1 MVQQQQ
7 KSLVGE
13 QPNNNPNN
21 NSETAPLGDDKYQ
34 QSKTQIKQPLTCI
47 NENIP
52 QKEMTTTQRPE
63 TIKVGFYEVGRT
75 IGKGNYAV
83 VKLAKHRITKTEVAI
98 KIVDKRR
105 LDANNL
111 AKIYREIEVLKRLRH
126 PHIVRLYQII
136 SAVDYLH
143 NINIVHRD
151 LKAENLLLDSTFQI
165 KLADFGFSNFFSR
178 NDTLDTFCGSPP
190 YAAPEVFEGK
200 RYAGPEIDIWSLGV
214 ILYVMVC
221 GALPFEG
228 ANLQLL
234 KERVL
239 SGRIRIPYFMSSD
252 CENLIRRMLTV
263 DARKRPTIEQIKQH
277 RWMHSND
284 FNLKYQTLF
293 DLAKSSTEGISK
305 NLNDLHPQ
313 ILRLM
318 NNIGIETAK
327 IKNSL
332 LADAYDNLQAI
343 YLLLLERLQQRGSP
357 SLSPNQSGNQINT
370 QTQQP
375 PNNQEATKF
384 PDETNEQNVKT
395 VNAPSV
401 TTTVVPNI
409 NPQNGK
415 APTLILDKQN
425 SIADSFHFQQNVTRG
440 AKVRRQSDGV
450 TIVGGGPMICQCCC
464 CLASFKQNSKNLLQ
478 NGLIPLEIKTGF
490 PLITQQSIPQSS
502 TNPELQGVLEA
513 QQQQFRQQQLDQ
525 RQVVHPSTSDYESE
539 NCCSSSSAAGS
550 SLSRQSTIGTINS
563 FDEVGIIDETNNSG
577 LLMFAN
583 AAIHGN
589 LQTTGYGLLQHLGHC
604 HEPLP
609 AFDSQ
614 LSQDPLFSSQSSN
627 NSANAFRMGS
637 SSSNGKTPIEGDY
650 FLKNFEDKKEGD
662 PDINKNILTKKR
674 GISSPSVARCCCSN
688 SSTGVAG
695 GGTGSNLMKHVQLHP
710 HCGGTSG
717 RFQHRH
723 IGINDNSIGNAPLP
737 FPTGNLGERNRAMEG
752 LHRPQNNNGIPLHNQ
767 FRGMRLST
775 GLASLAKTLPIA
787 IGVNTSPILSSNTS
801 STSTSTNSQQ
811 SSPLSSQTPSPAE
824 NRQKFSNVRQA
835 LGCLPKRISLPE
847 NLQFQPQILLNLK
860 QSIHVEKQL
869 TSNPSDV
876 GTSSPS
882 SELITVYE
890 KPVLKASRLQQQ
902 YQHQQQQKRKAAR
915 MQLLRQQSHLAQKQ
929 NTSSISCQ
937 NIEGIQSPDF
947 SSFSPNIKIENSNLI
962 EEINS
967 PEILNSEIPP
977 PLIEEI
983 MDTS

>member
-1 MVQQQQ
+1 
-7 KSLVGE
+7 
-13 QPNNNPNN
+13 
-21 NSETAPLGDDKYQ
+21 
-34 QSKTQIKQPLTCI
+34 
-47 NENIP
+47 
-52 QKEMTTTQRPE
+52 
-63 TIKVGFYEVGRT
+63 
-75 IGKGNYAV
+75 
-83 VKLAKHRITKTEVAI
+83 
-98 KIVDKRR
+98 
-105 LDANNL
+105 
-111 AKIYREIEVLKRLRH
+111 
-126 PHIVRLYQII
+126 
-136 SAVDYLH
+136 
-143 NINIVHRD
+143 
-151 LKAENLLLDSTFQI
+151 
-165 KLADFGFSNFFSR
+165 
-178 NDTLDTFCGSPP
+178 
-190 YAAPEVFEGK
+190 
-200 RYAGPEIDIWSLGV
+200 
-214 ILYVMVC
+214 MVC

-318 NNIGIETAK
+318 NNIGIETVK

-357 SLSPNQSGNQINT
+357 SLSPNQSGNQINI

-375 PNNQEATKF
+375 PINQEATKI

-395 VNAPSV
+395 VNTPSV
-401 TTTVVPNI
+401 TTTIVPNI
-409 NPQNGK
+409 NPQNAT

-513 QQQQFRQQQLDQ
+513 QQQQFRQQQVDQ
-525 RQVVHPSTSDYESE
+525 RQVVLPSTSDYESE

-563 FDEVGIIDETNNSG
+563 FDEGIIDETNNSG

-589 LQTTGYGLLQHLGHC
+589 LQTTGYGLLQHINHC

-637 SSSNGKTPIEGDY
+637 SSSNGKTPIEV
-650 FLKNFEDKKEGD
+650 
-662 PDINKNILTKKR
+662 
-674 GISSPSVARCCCSN
+674 SSPSVARCCCSN

-695 GGTGSNLMKHVQLHP
+695 GGTGGNLMKHVQLHP

-723 IGINDNSIGNAPLP
+723 IGLNHQHYHQNQRHQHLLKPYFYPQQQPQTNSARPAAENENNQNGINNPAFHQLFLFGGENLRISDNSIGNAPLP

-947 SSFSPNIKIENSNLI
+947 SSFSPNIKIENNNLI

-967 PEILNSEIPP
+967 PEILNSDIPP

>member
-1 MVQQQQ
+1 
-7 KSLVGE
+7 
-13 QPNNNPNN
+13 
-21 NSETAPLGDDKYQ
+21 
-34 QSKTQIKQPLTCI
+34 
-47 NENIP
+47 
-52 QKEMTTTQRPE
+52 
-63 TIKVGFYEVGRT
+63 VGFYEVGRT

-234 KERVL
+234 KERAKRKTSFQEPLNLHFRVDRIL

-318 NNIGIETAK
+318 NNIGIETVK

-357 SLSPNQSGNQINT
+357 SLSPNQSGNQINN

-375 PNNQEATKF
+375 PNNQEATKI
-384 PDETNEQNVKT
+384 PDEANQQIKS
-395 VNAPSV
+395 VNTPSV

-409 NPQNGK
+409 NPHNAT

-525 RQVVHPSTSDYESE
+525 RQVV
-539 NCCSSSSAAGS
+539 
-550 SLSRQSTIGTINS
+550 
-563 FDEVGIIDETNNSG
+563 GIIDETNNSG

-589 LQTTGYGLLQHLGHC
+589 LQTTGYGLLQHINHC

-614 LSQDPLFSSQSSN
+614 LSQYPLHQLHDVAVLIQVQALPVGALGQQQT
-627 NSANAFRMGS
+627 NSARPAAENE
-637 SSSNGKTPIEGDY
+637 N
-650 FLKNFEDKKEGD
+650 NQ
-662 PDINKNILTKKR
+662 N
-674 GISSPSVARCCCSN
+674 
-688 SSTGVAG
+688 
-695 GGTGSNLMKHVQLHP
+695 
-710 HCGGTSG
+710 
-717 RFQHRH
+717 
-723 IGINDNSIGNAPLP
+723 GINNPAFHQLFLFGGENLRISDNSIGNAPLP

-775 GLASLAKTLPIA
+775 GLA
-787 IGVNTSPILSSNTS
+787 
-801 STSTSTNSQQ
+801 
-811 SSPLSSQTPSPAE
+811 
-824 NRQKFSNVRQA
+824 R
-835 LGCLPKRISLPE
+835 
-847 NLQFQPQILLNLK
+847 
-860 QSIHVEKQL
+860 
-869 TSNPSDV
+869 
-876 GTSSPS
+876 
-882 SELITVYE
+882 
-890 KPVLKASRLQQQ
+890 
-902 YQHQQQQKRKAAR
+902 
-915 MQLLRQQSHLAQKQ
+915 
-929 NTSSISCQ
+929 
-937 NIEGIQSPDF
+937 
-947 SSFSPNIKIENSNLI
+947 
-962 EEINS
+962 
-967 PEILNSEIPP
+967 
-977 PLIEEI
+977 
-983 MDTS
+983 

>member
-1 MVQQQQ
+1 M
-7 KSLVGE
+7 E
-13 QPNNNPNN
+13 TNN
-21 NSETAPLGDDKYQ
+21 
-34 QSKTQIKQPLTCI
+34 
-47 NENIP
+47 
-52 QKEMTTTQRPE
+52 M
-63 TIKVGFYEVGRT
+63 
-75 IGKGNYAV
+75 
-83 VKLAKHRITKTEVAI
+83 
-98 KIVDKRR
+98 
-105 LDANNL
+105 
-111 AKIYREIEVLKRLRH
+111 
-126 PHIVRLYQII
+126 LYLII

-375 PNNQEATKF
+375 QTNNQEATKI
-384 PDETNEQNVKT
+384 PDETNEQNIKS
-395 VNAPSV
+395 VNTPSV

-409 NPQNGK
+409 NPQNAK
-415 APTLILDKQN
+415 APTLI
-425 SIADSFHFQQNVTRG
+425 
-440 AKVRRQSDGV
+440 
-450 TIVGGGPMICQCCC
+450 
-464 CLASFKQNSKNLLQ
+464 
-478 NGLIPLEIKTGF
+478 LEIKTGF

-614 LSQDPLFSSQSSN
+614 LSQYPLHQLHDVAVLIQVQALPVGALAQPQT
-627 NSANAFRMGS
+627 NSARPAAENE
-637 SSSNGKTPIEGDY
+637 N
-650 FLKNFEDKKEGD
+650 NQ
-662 PDINKNILTKKR
+662 N
-674 GISSPSVARCCCSN
+674 
-688 SSTGVAG
+688 
-695 GGTGSNLMKHVQLHP
+695 
-710 HCGGTSG
+710 
-717 RFQHRH
+717 
-723 IGINDNSIGNAPLP
+723 GINNPAFHQLFIFGGENLRISDNSIGTAPLP

-882 SELITVYE
+882 SELIT
-890 KPVLKASRLQQQ
+890 
-902 YQHQQQQKRKAAR
+902 
-915 MQLLRQQSHLAQKQ
+915 
-929 NTSSISCQ
+929 
-937 NIEGIQSPDF
+937 
-947 SSFSPNIKIENSNLI
+947 IENSNLI

>member
-1 MVQQQQ
+1 
-7 KSLVGE
+7 
-13 QPNNNPNN
+13 
-21 NSETAPLGDDKYQ
+21 
-34 QSKTQIKQPLTCI
+34 
-47 NENIP
+47 
-52 QKEMTTTQRPE
+52 
-63 TIKVGFYEVGRT
+63 
-75 IGKGNYAV
+75 
-83 VKLAKHRITKTEVAI
+83 
-98 KIVDKRR
+98 
-105 LDANNL
+105 
-111 AKIYREIEVLKRLRH
+111 
-126 PHIVRLYQII
+126 
-136 SAVDYLH
+136 
-143 NINIVHRD
+143 
-151 LKAENLLLDSTFQI
+151 
-165 KLADFGFSNFFSR
+165 
-178 NDTLDTFCGSPP
+178 
-190 YAAPEVFEGK
+190 
-200 RYAGPEIDIWSLGV
+200 
-214 ILYVMVC
+214 MVC

-228 ANLQLL
+228 ANLQLF
-234 KERVL
+234 ERKRFL

-284 FNLKYQTLF
+284 FNLKYQALF

-318 NNIGIETAK
+318 NNIGIETVK

-357 SLSPNQSGNQINT
+357 SLSPNQSGNQINN
-370 QTQQP
+370 QTQHQT
-375 PNNQEATKF
+375 NNQEATKI

-395 VNAPSV
+395 VNTPSV

-409 NPQNGK
+409 NPQNAK

-563 FDEVGIIDETNNSG
+563 FDEGIIDETNNSG

-589 LQTTGYGLLQHLGHC
+589 LQTTGYGLLQHLSHC

-637 SSSNGKTPIEGDY
+637 SSSNGKTPIEVS
-650 FLKNFEDKKEGD
+650 
-662 PDINKNILTKKR
+662 T
-674 GISSPSVARCCCSN
+674 PSVARCCCSN

-695 GGTGSNLMKHVQLHP
+695 GGTGGNLMKHVQLHP

-723 IGINDNSIGNAPLP
+723 IGINHQHYHQNQRHQHLLKPYFYPQQQPQTNSARPAAENENNQNGINNPAFHQLFIFGGENLRISDNSIGTAPLP

-947 SSFSPNIKIENSNLI
+947 SSFSPNIKIENNNLI